1 MHTLAKAYH
10 NNSRQFSAVA
20 LLLTSFLWTGC
31 LFDQQLFMKA
41 FRFPAK
47 PCFFCSSHS
56 IGCLASTR
64 SFVAHSNSGSRRIHG
79 SASLLRSASL
89 PHLLPTYFV
98 DHDGSSLHLYGS
110 GALEVLDTPI
120 QHTGKQKP
128 VEEVHFH
135 FIEFEEIAYWLT
147 KLAQAYPHTTVSY
160 KVC

>member
-1 MHTLAKAYH
+1 M
-10 NNSRQFSAVA
+10 
-20 LLLTSFLWTGC
+20 
-31 LFDQQLFMKA
+31 
-41 FRFPAK
+41 
-47 PCFFCSSHS
+47 
-56 IGCLASTR
+56 ASTR
-64 SFVAHSNSGSRRIHG
+64 SFVANSNSGPRTIHG
-79 SASLLRSASL
+79 SANLLRSASL

-147 KLAQAYPHTTVSY
+147 KLAQAYPHITVSY
-160 KVC
+160 QVYYIVYF

>member
-1 MHTLAKAYH
+1 
-10 NNSRQFSAVA
+10 
-20 LLLTSFLWTGC
+20 
-31 LFDQQLFMKA
+31 MKA